1 MKTSRMK
8 HAAVW
13 LSLFATAATSAIV
26 VGGPAGA
33 SSSSNLASAQA
44 QMKKYEE
51 TPKTIPQ
58 TVPLKSPVNTSQ
70 TFVYLECDNTQCHD
84 IGDGT
89 IAAAKAIGWKIQ
101 VIDYQSANPAT
112 LVTAFQQALSYHP
125 VAVAETGTG
134 AAEWAS
140 VLPAYKAAGV
150 PIIASSSGPITL
162 EAPISAV
169 VDAAPAYTVPA
180 SIIADWFITSSKG
193 KGQALIVNVPSF
205 PVLNETANSIA
216 STIKKECSGCKS
228 TQLSASLTEL
238 GNGGLI
244 PAIVAGLKRN
254 PGIKYVI
261 SSDGDFIDGLA
272 PAIAS
277 AGLSGVKIG
286 STIGGIVNEQDIIAG
301 KESAT
306 LPWPGGIEGWVIIDA
321 AARLSEK
328 MPVPNGD
335 SNQPIQLLVKA
346 NVGTPTESLMKPTNY
361 EHLYEKLWKVSS

>member
-1 MKTSRMK
+1 MKLF
-8 HAAVW
+8 HARSTALWVSVVAVGIST
-13 LSLFATAATSAIV
+13 SLFGSSS
-26 VGGPAGA
+26 AGA
-33 SSSSNLASAQA
+33 SSKSISNAQSQIA
-44 QMKKYEE
+44 RYEKAP
-51 TPKTIPQ
+51 TTISQ
-58 TVPLKSPVNTSQ
+58 TVPLKHAVTKGQ

-84 IGDGT
+84 IGDGA
-89 IAAAKAIGWKIQ
+89 IAAAQAIGWNIK

-112 LVTAFQQALSYHP
+112 LVTGFQQALSYKP

-134 AAEWAS
+134 AAVWSS

-162 EAPISAV
+162 APPVSV
-169 VDAAPAYTVPA
+169 VDAAPAYTIPA
-180 SIIADWFITSSKG
+180 TIIADWFISASKD
-193 KGQALIVNVPSF
+193 KGRALIINVPSF
-205 PVLNETANSIA
+205 PVLNETADSVA
-216 STIKKECSGCKS
+216 STIKEECSGCKS

-244 PAIVAGLKRN
+244 PAIVAALKRN
-254 PGIKYVI
+254 PSIKYVI

-272 PAIAS
+272 PALQS
-277 AGLSGVKIG
+277 AGLSGVKIS

-328 MPVPNGD
+328 MSVPDGD
-335 SNQPIQLLVKA
+335 SNQPIQLLVKS
-346 NVGTPTESLMKPTNY
+346 NVGTPTESLMEPKNY
-361 EHLYEKLWKVSS
+361 EAQFEKLWKVAS

>member
-1 MKTSRMK
+1 MKLFQARST
-8 HAAVW
+8 ALWVAVI
-13 LSLFATAATSAIV
+13 A
-26 VGGPAGA
+26 VGISTTLLGFSSAGA
-33 SSSSNLASAQA
+33 SSRSISTDAQS
-44 QMKKYEE
+44 QIERYEK
-51 TPKTIPQ
+51 TPTSISQK
-58 TVPLKSPVNTSQ
+58 VPLKHAVTKGQ

-84 IGDGT
+84 IGDGA
-89 IAAAKAIGWKIQ
+89 IAAAKAIGWNIK

-112 LVTAFQQALSYHP
+112 LVTGFQQALSYKP

-134 AAEWAS
+134 AAVWSS

-150 PIIASSSGPITL
+150 PIIASSSGPIHL
-162 EAPISAV
+162 GAPVSAV

-180 SIIADWFITSSKG
+180 SIIADWFISASKD
-193 KGQALIVNVPSF
+193 KGQALIINVPSF
-205 PVLNETANSIA
+205 PVLNETAESVA

-244 PAIVAGLKRN
+244 PAIVAALKRN
-254 PGIKYVI
+254 PSIKYVI

-272 PAIAS
+272 PAIQS
-277 AGLSGVKIG
+277 AGLSGVKIS

-301 KESAT
+301 HESAT

-328 MPVPNGD
+328 MAVPDGD
-335 SNQPIQLLVKA
+335 SNQPIQLLVKS
-346 NVGTPTESLMKPTNY
+346 NVGTPTESLMEPKNY
-361 EHLYEKLWKVSS
+361 EEQFEKLWKVAS